1 MVKNKVLTP
10 VLAGVLGLSIVGSGV
25 GYYFVNKDSDSGKTE
40 GGKAKL
46 TQVADNINNTLD
58 TAEKAIK
65 GELDFAYNATATV
78 SFGEGFTEEAG
89 MSLQPISVTTVTKQ
103 KGSNTEADFALAYGG
118 NNLVSANAV
127 YSRDNKSAY
136 VQIPELS
143 DGYLMV
149 NVDSLKDEIGSEFS
163 SQGIDLDSLFNTAE
177 SADVQFDTDAF
188 EKDLDEYKKV
198 IEDTFPK
205 PVDGENKT
213 GDIDGNEYSF
223 TTKEYTISGND
234 VKAVFK
240 AVLEKAKDDATMKDM
255 FSKAG
260 VADELGMSYD
270 EIISQYLDSM
280 DSLFASDNLDET
292 VTFDVYYTG
301 DELAGFSFE
310 KDGEGASLYS
320 ILKDDVVAVDFSL
333 NMGSDGSASFKGSAN
348 TEDGVTNGK
357 FTMKMETAADS
368 NIDAD
373 MTSADGGL
381 SIDPTM
387 AVSPSINFDTMEAEL
402 TLKDVKEQG
411 DAFSGTIR
419 FDVNGT
425 ADSQAVS
432 GWVELASAST
442 ADKLDLS
449 LEFGM
454 NGKQFMAMS
463 VTGNETEASDVTV
476 PSGDKI
482 YDITNDDQMNA
493 YLESC
498 DSTGF
503 EANVKKV
510 LGDDLYNMLMNFD
523 GDFTGDDYDDS
534 DYGDYSYD
542 DSDYDFSDIDLSD
555 YDLSADA

>member
-10 VLAGVLGLSIVGSGV
+10 VLAGVLGLSIVGSGL
-25 GYYFVNKDSDSGKTE
+25 GYYFVNKDSDDGKTE

-46 TQVADNINNTLD
+46 TQVADNVNNTLS

-89 MSLQPISVTTVTKQ
+89 VSLQPISVTTVTKQ
-103 KGSNTEADFALAYGG
+103 KGSNTEADVSLTYGG
-118 NNLVSANAV
+118 NNLVSANAI

-143 DGYLMV
+143 DAYLMV
-149 NVDSLKDEIGSEFS
+149 NVDSLKDEIGSELS
-163 SQGIDLDSLFNTAE
+163 SQGIDLDSLFDSAE
-177 SADVQFDTDAF
+177 GADVDFDTDAL
-188 EKDLDEYKKV
+188 EKDLEEYKKV
-198 IEDTFPK
+198 IEDSFPK
-205 PVDGENKT
+205 PVDGEKKT
-213 GDIDGNEYSF
+213 GDIDGNEYSY

-234 VKAVFK
+234 VKAALK
-240 AVLEKAKDDATMKDM
+240 AVLDKAKDDATLKDM

-270 EIISQYLDSM
+270 EIISQYLDS
-280 DSLFASDNLDET
+280 LFESDNLDET
-292 VTFDVYYTG
+292 VKFDAYYSG
-301 DELAGFSFE
+301 DDLAGFSFE
-310 KDGEGASLYS
+310 KDGEGATLYT

-333 NMGSDGSASFKGSAN
+333 NMGSEGSASFKGSAN
-348 TEDGVTNGK
+348 TVDGVTNGK

-368 NIDAD
+368 DIDAD

-381 SIDPTM
+381 SLEPTM
-387 AVSPSINFDTMEAEL
+387 AVSPSINFDTMEAEV
-402 TLKDVKEQG
+402 TLKDLKEEG

-425 ADSQAVS
+425 SDSQAVS

-449 LEFGM
+449 VEFGM
-454 NGKQFMAMS
+454 NGKQFVTMS
-463 VTGNETEASDVTV
+463 VTGNKTEASDITV

-482 YDITNDDQMNA
+482 YDMTNDDQMNT
-493 YLESC
+493 YLAGC
-498 DSTGF
+498 DSDGF
-503 EANVKKV
+503 VANVKKV
-510 LGDDLYNMLMNFD
+510 LGDEVYNMLVNAE
-523 GDFTGDDYDDS
+523 GDLESDYD
-534 DYGDYSYD
+534 DYGDYDYD
-542 DSDYDFSDIDLSD
+542 DYDFSDIDLSD
-555 YDLSADA
+555 YDLSANA

>member
-10 VLAGVLGLSIVGSGV
+10 VLAGVLGLSIVGSGL
-25 GYYFVNKDSDSGKTE
+25 GYYFVNKDSDDGKTE

-46 TQVADNINNTLD
+46 TQVADNVNNTLS

-89 MSLQPISVTTVTKQ
+89 VSLQPISVTTVTKQ
-103 KGSNTEADFALAYGG
+103 KGSNTEADVSLTYGG
-118 NNLVSANAV
+118 NNLVSANAI

-143 DGYLMV
+143 DAYLMV
-149 NVDSLKDEIGSEFS
+149 NVDSLKDEIGSELS
-163 SQGIDLDSLFNTAE
+163 SQGIDLDSLE
-177 SADVQFDTDAF
+177 GADVDFDTDAL
-188 EKDLDEYKKV
+188 EKDLEEYKKV
-198 IEDTFPK
+198 IEDSFPK
-205 PVDGENKT
+205 PVDGEKKT
-213 GDIDGNEYSF
+213 GDIDGNEYSY

-234 VKAVFK
+234 VKAALK
-240 AVLEKAKDDATMKDM
+240 AVLDKAKDDATLKDM

-270 EIISQYLDSM
+270 EIISQYADSM

-292 VTFDVYYTG
+292 VKFDAYYSG
-301 DELAGFSFE
+301 DDLAGFSFE
-310 KDGEGASLYS
+310 KDGEGATLYT

-333 NMGSDGSASFKGSAN
+333 NMGSEGSASFKGSAN
-348 TEDGVTNGK
+348 TVDGVTNGK
-357 FTMKMETAADS
+357 FTMKVETAADS
-368 NIDAD
+368 DVDAD

-381 SIDPTM
+381 SLEPTM
-387 AVSPSINFDTMEAEL
+387 AVSPSINFDTMEAEV
-402 TLKDVKEQG
+402 TLKDLKEEG

-425 ADSQAVS
+425 SDSQAVS

-449 LEFGM
+449 VEFGM
-454 NGKQFMAMS
+454 NGKQFVTMS
-463 VTGNETEASDVTV
+463 VTGNKTEASDITV

-482 YDITNDDQMNA
+482 YDMTNDDQMNT
-493 YLESC
+493 YLAGC
-498 DSTGF
+498 DSDGF
-503 EANVKKV
+503 VANVKKV
-510 LGDDLYNMLMNFD
+510 LGDEVYNMLVNAE
-523 GDFTGDDYDDS
+523 GDLESDYD
-534 DYGDYSYD
+534 DYGDYD
-542 DSDYDFSDIDLSD
+542 DYDFSDIDLSD
-555 YDLSADA
+555 YDLSANA